1 MHVTHEP
8 NIFVKGV
15 FRASLEAGTFE
26 RKMHFCAL
34 KKHTHLVY
42 FTLKNYE
49 NIFFQSDIF

>member
-15 FRASLEAGTFE
+15 FRASLKAGTFE

-34 KKHTHLVY
+34 KKHTQPV
-42 FTLKNYE
+42 
-49 NIFFQSDIF
+49 